1 MLGIT
6 RQTLSKEL
14 KALVEGGA
22 ISLGYRS
29 IAIASASVL
38 EQLGSMG

>member
-1 MLGIT
+1 
-6 RQTLSKEL
+6 LSKEL

-29 IAIASASVL
+29 IAIASAAAL
-38 EQLGSMG
+38 ERLGARD